1 MKQAIT
7 EPNETVWNCKKNT
20 VEWITRVSGHHHL
33 NELFDMMKFNCKG
46 MIDIKTSK

>member
-7 EPNETVWNCKKNT
+7 EPNETVKLQKT

-33 NELFDMMKFNCKG
+33 NELFDMMKFNCKE
-46 MIDIKTSK
+46 MTDIRTSK